1 MPLYSSK
8 FMLALKSLFPPQ
20 WTSAKVFN
28 TAIYIGFLV
37 FVLALPFGYSTAFLN
52 IGLSLVLFG
61 WVGRVVSERKL
72 GWRRTPLDLPIAL
85 FLGLALIA
93 SLFAPHPSTSSLGY
107 FWKFLRAILLF
118 YAVVHSRL
126 GTRWRHI
133 VIAFIVA
140 ASISSTLGLWYYVN
154 DTRLALDFMGRIGLQ
169 FQEEFTVAEGFSDE
183 LRAELRTCRVPL
195 SETAVHVTDRKP
207 SAQPDTWRIDDPARD
222 RRYTVRKGDTHLM
235 VYMIEQRLTGTF
247 KMPNDLGAY
256 LALSLPFVIGYFV
269 VGLIAISSQQ
279 SAVGE
284 TTVGNHQQLVISKN
298 PSLPK
303 ANSRKPI
310 AENRKLIT
318 ITLILGIILV
328 LMGTNLVL
336 TLTRAAWVSVILA
349 VIFSVFYLL
358 ISTLPTTLSWK
369 RGLLGLALMS
379 IVCCVFLL
387 NTNARQ
393 TLIDMVPRHI
403 KSRFQTMITHPAGF
417 MSERPQW
424 WRMSVQFIQQY
435 PFTGIGPGRFRYEYQ
450 RNGPPEQYDTPYHA
464 HNIYLHIAAEQGIP
478 SLLVFLW
485 MVAILCQSIFA
496 MRQATDFWGMGTFI
510 GASGFLISALV
521 YGLADNILH
530 QRTVLLFWFII
541 GIIFYLQLS
550 EDPRYEKKPNAG

>member
-1 MPLYSSK
+1 MS
-8 FMLALKSLFPPQ
+8 ALKSLFPSQ

-28 TAIYIGFLV
+28 TATYIGLFV
-37 FVLALPFGYSTAFLN
+37 SVLALPFGYSTAFLN

-107 FWKFLRAILLF
+107 FWKLLRAILLF
-118 YAVVHSRL
+118 YAVVHCRL
-126 GTRWRHI
+126 GHRWRHV
-133 VIAFIVA
+133 VIAFIA
-140 ASISSTLGLWYYVN
+140 AAGISATLGLWYYVN

-195 SETAVHVTDRKP
+195 SETAFHVTDRKP

-222 RRYTVRKGDTHLM
+222 RRYTVRKSDTHLM

-269 VGLIAISSQQ
+269 AGLIAVSRQSSGEQQ
-279 SAVGE
+279 SV
-284 TTVGNHQQLVISKN
+284 TSKDLA
-298 PSLPK
+298 LPK
-303 ANSRKPI
+303 VNS
-310 AENRKLIT
+310 RKLIT
-318 ITLILGIILV
+318 ITVILGIILV
-328 LMGTNLVL
+328 LMGANLVL
-336 TLTRAAWVSVILA
+336 TLTRAAWVSVALA
-349 VIFSVFYLL
+349 AIFSVFYLL

-369 RGLLGLALMS
+369 RGLLALALMS
-379 IVCCVFLL
+379 IGCCALLL
-387 NTNARQ
+387 NTNTRQ
-393 TLIDMVPRHI
+393 ILIDMVPRHI
-403 KSRFQTMITHPAGF
+403 KSRFQTMITQPAGF

-435 PFTGIGPGRFRYEYQ
+435 PLTGIGPGRFRYEYQ

-478 SLLVFLW
+478 SFLVFLW
-485 MVAILCQSIFA
+485 MVAIICQSVCA
-496 MRQATDFWGMGTFI
+496 MRQATDFWGIGTFI

-541 GIIFYLQLS
+541 GTIFYSQLL
-550 EDPRYEKKPNAG
+550 EDPRHEKNSDSG

>member
-1 MPLYSSK
+1 MS
-8 FMLALKSLFPPQ
+8 ALKSLFPSQ

-28 TAIYIGFLV
+28 TATYIGLLV
-37 FVLALPFGYSTAFLN
+37 SVLALPFGYSTAFLN

-107 FWKFLRAILLF
+107 FWKLLRAILLF

-126 GTRWRHI
+126 GHRWRHV
-133 VIAFIVA
+133 VIAFIA
-140 ASISSTLGLWYYVN
+140 AAGISATLGLWYYVN

-195 SETAVHVTDRKP
+195 SETAFHVTDRKP
-207 SAQPDTWRIDDPARD
+207 SAQSDTWRIDDPARD
-222 RRYTVRKGDTHLM
+222 RRYTVRKSDTHLM

-269 VGLIAISSQQ
+269 AGLIAVSRQPLGEQQ
-279 SAVGE
+279 SV
-284 TTVGNHQQLVISKN
+284 TSKDLA
-298 PSLPK
+298 LPK
-303 ANSRKPI
+303 VNS
-310 AENRKLIT
+310 RKLIT
-318 ITLILGIILV
+318 ITVILGIILV
-328 LMGTNLVL
+328 LMGANLVL
-336 TLTRAAWVSVILA
+336 TLTRAAWVSVALA
-349 VIFSVFYLL
+349 AIFSVFYLL
-358 ISTLPTTLSWK
+358 ISTLPTTLSWN
-369 RGLLGLALMS
+369 RGLLALALMS
-379 IVCCVFLL
+379 IGCCALLL
-387 NTNARQ
+387 NTNTRQ
-393 TLIDMVPRHI
+393 ILIDMVPRHI
-403 KSRFQTMITHPAGF
+403 KSRFQTMITQPAGF

-435 PFTGIGPGRFRYEYQ
+435 PLTGIGPGRFRYEYQ

-485 MVAILCQSIFA
+485 MVAIICQSVFA

-541 GIIFYLQLS
+541 GTIFYSQLFK
-550 EDPRYEKKPNAG
+550 DLRHEKNSDSG

>member
-1 MPLYSSK
+1 
-8 FMLALKSLFPPQ
+8 
-20 WTSAKVFN
+20 
-28 TAIYIGFLV
+28 
-37 FVLALPFGYSTAFLN
+37 
-52 IGLSLVLFG
+52 
-61 WVGRVVSERKL
+61 
-72 GWRRTPLDLPIAL
+72 
-85 FLGLALIA
+85 
-93 SLFAPHPSTSSLGY
+93 
-107 FWKFLRAILLF
+107 
-118 YAVVHSRL
+118 
-126 GTRWRHI
+126 
-133 VIAFIVA
+133 
-140 ASISSTLGLWYYVN
+140 
-154 DTRLALDFMGRIGLQ
+154 
-169 FQEEFTVAEGFSDE
+169 
-183 LRAELRTCRVPL
+183 
-195 SETAVHVTDRKP
+195 
-207 SAQPDTWRIDDPARD
+207 
-222 RRYTVRKGDTHLM
+222 
-235 VYMIEQRLTGTF
+235 
-247 KMPNDLGAY
+247 MPNDLGAY

-298 PSLPK
+298 PPLPK

-318 ITLILGIILV
+318 ITVILGIILV
-328 LMGTNLVL
+328 LMGANLVL
-336 TLTRAAWVSVILA
+336 TLTRAAWVSVTLA
-349 VIFSVFYLL
+349 AIFSVFYFAMG
-358 ISTLPTTLSWK
+358 TLSTTLSWK

-379 IVCCVFLL
+379 IVCCVLLL

-435 PFTGIGPGRFRYEYQ
+435 PLTGIGPGRFRYEYQ
-450 RNGPPEQYDTPYHA
+450 LNGPPEQYDTPYHA

-478 SLLVFLW
+478 SLLMFLW

-550 EDPRYEKKPNAG
+550 EDEKHEKNSDTG